1 MRHLWSWGPAVAWMA
16 ATFVVSHQSRMEI
29 PFGAPDYIG
38 HGVSYAV
45 LGGLLMR
52 ALAGGTLRSMRAA
65 IILPAVLIATAYG
78 LTDEFHQSFIP
89 GRMASWSDIAADG
102 VGALVGA
109 CAAAALSALLRTR
122 TSPA

>member
-1 MRHLWSWGPAVAWMA
+1 MAWMA
-16 ATFVVSHQSRMEI
+16 ATFVVSHQSRVEI

-65 IILPAVLIATAYG
+65 LILPAVLIATAYG

-109 CAAAALSALLRTR
+109 GAAAALSALLRTR
-122 TSPA
+122 TPPT